1 MENFSKKNK
10 IKIEIQ
16 GISAICSFKVISK
29 YSNHYNTYIAQEML
43 SKGFLAN
50 NSVYVST
57 AHTETIIKK
66 YLKVMDVCFIN
77 ISKCENNKKKIK
89 ELLKGPV
96 SEQGFIR
103 LN

>member
-1 MENFSKKNK
+1 
-10 IKIEIQ
+10 
-16 GISAICSFKVISK
+16 
-29 YSNHYNTYIAQEML
+29 ML

-66 YLKVMDVCFIN
+66 YLKVMDVCFTN
-77 ISKCENNKKKIK
+77 ISKCENNNKKIK

>member
-1 MENFSKKNK
+1 
-10 IKIEIQ
+10 
-16 GISAICSFKVISK
+16 
-29 YSNHYNTYIAQEML
+29 
-43 SKGFLAN
+43 
-50 NSVYVST
+50 
-57 AHTETIIKK
+57 
-66 YLKVMDVCFIN
+66 MDLFFIN